1 MWLSE
6 ETLQIDAKGKGEKER
21 YTQLNEVS
29 QRIARRDKK
38 NILNEHCKETE
49 EDKRMGKT
57 KELLKKIV
65 DIKGTFHEWMGM
77 IKDRNCKNLTEAE
90 KVKKSWQK

>member
-1 MWLSE
+1 
-6 ETLQIDAKGKGEKER
+6 
-21 YTQLNEVS
+21 
-29 QRIARRDKK
+29 
-38 NILNEHCKETE
+38 
-49 EDKRMGKT
+49 MGKT

>member
-1 MWLSE
+1 
-6 ETLQIDAKGKGEKER
+6 
-21 YTQLNEVS
+21 
-29 QRIARRDKK
+29 
-38 NILNEHCKETE
+38 
-49 EDKRMGKT
+49 MGKT

-77 IKDRNCKNLTEAE
+77 IKDRNCKNLTEEE